1 MGIDSQNGGNNEN
14 NVLEE
19 FEVDGKPAQVVVVRP
34 EDLDA
39 ETARLLGENLTD
51 ANFKLLK
58 IPHAQARMEIREL
71 ILGVKDRIA
80 GQNSDEK
87 DRVLG
92 ALKGKVESSEFDDFE
107 QISDVRD
114 SIERLRTLVGGAIGD
129 GQDNFIN
136 GELVKMG
143 EVIYPDYARS
153 EHIQGISRRYDL
165 LMKDKQLLG
174 IKVDGKIVAVQGF
187 SKIGDTSGG
196 REVFE
201 FTKASTL
208 NDPEYRKKGF
218 NSKMKKLIFEKIQAE
233 HPQAIWVGASANS
246 EQIERFKRRG
256 WHVVEMDDHHEAIVA
271 MNVRHP
277 GYAQTMKEQEYKAFY
292 LDPKVDEARW
302 D

>member
-1 MGIDSQNGGNNEN
+1 MGIDSQNDEKNEG

-19 FEVDGKPAQVVVVRP
+19 FEVDGKQAQVVVVRP

-39 ETARLLGENLTD
+39 ETARLLVENLTD

-58 IPHAQARMEIREL
+58 IPHAQARMGIREL
-71 ILGVKDRIA
+71 ILSVRDRIA
-80 GQNSDEK
+80 GQNLEGK
-87 DRVLG
+87 DMVLVD
-92 ALKGKVESSEFDDFE
+92 LRGKVGSSEFDTFDGM
-107 QISDVRD
+107 SGVRD
-114 SIERLRTLVGGAIGD
+114 SIDRLRTLVGGALSE
-129 GQDNFIN
+129 GQDDFVK

-143 EVIYPDYARS
+143 NVIYPDYARS
-153 EHIQGISRRYDL
+153 EHIQGTNRRYDL

-174 IKVDGKIVAVQGF
+174 IKVEGKIVAVQGF
-187 SKIGDTSGG
+187 SKIGDTPGG

-201 FTKASTL
+201 FTKVSTL

-218 NSKMKKLIFEKIQAE
+218 NSKMKELIFEKIQAE

-246 EQIERFKRRG
+246 EQIKRFKRRG
-256 WHVVEMDDHHEAIVA
+256 WHVVEMDDQHEAIVA

-277 GYAQTMKEQEYKAFY
+277 GYAQVMKEQEYKAFY
-292 LDPKVDEARW
+292 LDPKVDEASW

>member
-1 MGIDSQNGGNNEN
+1 MGIDSQNDEKNKS

-19 FEVDGKPAQVVVVRP
+19 FEVDGKQAQVVVVRP

-39 ETARLLGENLTD
+39 ETRLLLVENSTD

-58 IPHAQARMEIREL
+58 IPHAQARMKIREL
-71 ILGVKDRIA
+71 ILSVRDRIA
-80 GQNSDEK
+80 GQNDF
-87 DRVLG
+87 V
-92 ALKGKVESSEFDDFE
+92 KGEF
-107 QISDVRD
+107 
-114 SIERLRTLVGGAIGD
+114 
-129 GQDNFIN
+129 
-136 GELVKMG
+136 VKMG
-143 EVIYPDYARS
+143 DVIYPDYARS
-153 EHIQGISRRYDL
+153 EHIQGTSRRYDL

-187 SKIGDTSGG
+187 SKIGDTPGG

-233 HPQAIWVGASANS
+233 HPQAIWVGASANP
-246 EQIERFKRRG
+246 EQIKRFKRRG
-256 WHVVEMDDHHEAIVA
+256 WHVVEMDDQHEAIVA

-292 LDPKVDEARW
+292 LDPKVDEAKW